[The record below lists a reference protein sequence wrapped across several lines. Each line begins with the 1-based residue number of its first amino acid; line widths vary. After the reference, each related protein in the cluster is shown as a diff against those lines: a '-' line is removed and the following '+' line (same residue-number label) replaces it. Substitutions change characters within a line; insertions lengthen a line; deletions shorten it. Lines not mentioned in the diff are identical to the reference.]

1 MRIALQHQRAG
12 RQREAEAALEAV
24 LAKRPND
31 PKALHNLGLA
41 RYRAGRHAEAADLI
55 GRAIAIDND
64 DPAMHT
70 HRALV
75 LQVLGKLKEAE
86 DSARRAIDLKP
97 DYAVGHNNL
106 GIILRAR
113 GKLKNAVASYRDA
126 LALKPDYLKAHNNL
140 GDVLRKLER
149 FAEAEDSYR
158 QALQLDPDSAEAH
171 SSLGAVLWRLGKLD
185 EAEAALRRAMDL
197 RPNFGR
203 AYDNLGNVLR
213 DLGNLKDAEASL
225 RRAVAL
231 RPKSSKSCR
240 NLANVLADQLR
251 LNEAETVYRRAMELD
266 PDDAEPCYS
275 LALLLLLRGE
285 FSEGWALHEERWR
298 TQQMRRYKRKL
309 SKPQW
314 DGGDLK
320 GGTILLHAEQG
331 FGDAI
336 QFVRYA
342 SFAASKAGRVILE
355 CKPALVDILRT
366 VDGVDEAVARGS
378 DLPPF
383 DVHCPLL
390 SLPHLHGTIL
400 ETIPERPQY
409 LTPDV
414 EKVSAWAKRLDG
426 PGLKVGLAWA
436 GNPKHLNDRN
446 RSLDARHL
454 QDFAEMGPS
463 FFSLQVGARAADL
476 ESLTNRSS
484 ITDLAPLLTDYSETA
499 AAIASLDLVICV
511 DTSVAHLAGALG
523 KPVWIMLPYLPDWRW
538 LLEREDSPWYPS
550 AKLYRQE
557 TPGDWRPVLDRIRAD
572 LRTRSAV

>member
-1 MRIALQHQRAG
+1 MI
-12 RQREAEAALEAV
+12 
-24 LAKRPND
+24 
-31 PKALHNLGLA
+31 
-41 RYRAGRHAEAADLI
+41 
-55 GRAIAIDND
+55 
-64 DPAMHT
+64 
-70 HRALV
+70 
-75 LQVLGKLKEAE
+75 
-86 DSARRAIDLKP
+86 S
-97 DYAVGHNNL
+97 
-106 GIILRAR
+106 
-113 GKLKNAVASYRDA
+113 
-126 LALKPDYLKAHNNL
+126 
-140 GDVLRKLER
+140 
-149 FAEAEDSYR
+149 
-158 QALQLDPDSAEAH
+158 
-171 SSLGAVLWRLGKLD
+171 
-185 EAEAALRRAMDL
+185 
-197 RPNFGR
+197 
-203 AYDNLGNVLR
+203 
-213 DLGNLKDAEASL
+213 
-225 RRAVAL
+225 
-231 RPKSSKSCR
+231 
-240 NLANVLADQLR
+240 
-251 LNEAETVYRRAMELD
+251 
-266 PDDAEPCYS
+266 
-275 LALLLLLRGE
+275 
-285 FSEGWALHEERWR
+285 
-298 TQQMRRYKRKL
+298 YKRKL
-309 SKPQW
+309 SERKW
-314 DGGDLK
+314 DGGDQK
-320 GGTILLHAEQG
+320 GVTILLHAEQG

-446 RSLDARHL
+446 RSLEARHL

-523 KPVWIMLPYLPDWRW
+523 KPVWNLLPFGGEWRW
-538 LLEREDSPWYPS
+538 LFQREDTPWYPTMR
-550 AKLYRQE
+550 LFRQ
-557 TPGDWRPVLDRIRAD
+557 PILGDWRPVFQRL
-572 LRTRSAV
+572 SAALSRPVESKEESPPRKKSAHRPRKPAHPHAPPQTSLSPP